1 MALMN
6 VIDASFS
13 YGVGDIFRG
22 ISFSVSPGEL
32 FCLLGPNGCG
42 KTTLLDCMLGSLK
55 LKAGDICLNGASITG
70 MRSGQLAR
78 QVAYVPQKH
87 DRTFPY
93 TVRDI
98 VKMGRAAY
106 IGLFG
111 TPSRADEAA
120 ADEALETV
128 GIAHL
133 RQRPYTQISGGE
145 SQLVMIARALA
156 QATPMIIMD
165 EPTAHLDFRHE
176 LVIMETV
183 ARLVRETGIAVIMAT
198 HFPNHAFYF
207 QNNSV
212 ATRVALLHEGSF
224 MAAGAPDDILNE
236 QNMERLYGVRARL
249 IAYDAGG
256 AQTMKQIIPL
266 GTVQ

>member
-1 MALMN
+1 MN

-13 YGVGDIFRG
+13 YGNGDIFSR

-42 KTTLLDCMLGSLK
+42 KTTLLDCMLGTLK
-55 LKAGDICLNGASITG
+55 LKAGDICLDGKSIAG
-70 MRSGQLAR
+70 MRPGQLAR
-78 QVAYVPQKH
+78 SVAYVPQKH

-111 TPSRADEAA
+111 APSRFDEETADEAM
-120 ADEALETV
+120 ETV

-133 RQRPYTQISGGE
+133 KHRPYTQISGGE

-156 QATPMIIMD
+156 QATPIIIMD

-183 ARLVRETGIAVIMAT
+183 ARLVRTKGISVIMAT

-207 QNNSV
+207 QNNGV
-212 ATRVALLHEGSF
+212 ATRAALLHEGSF
-224 MAAGAPDDILNE
+224 LAAGAPDDILSE
-236 QNMERLYGVRARL
+236 QNMERLYGVRTKL
-249 IAYDAGG
+249 LTYDAGG
-256 AQTMKQIIPL
+256 AHTIKQVVPL
-266 GTVQ
+266 GTVQHSF